1 MISAF
6 YCAWAA
12 ITSVVLF
19 AKSGNFWKAYRWIGI
34 AWSGIAV
41 SMALMPEISPIQF
54 GCAAAMTCIVIAR
67 GDKAF
72 ATDPLRLS
80 P

>member
-1 MISAF
+1 MIPAF

-19 AKSGNFWKAYRWIGI
+19 AKSGNFWTGYRWIGI
-34 AWSGIAV
+34 GWSGIAV
-41 SMALMPEISPIQF
+41 SMALVPEISPILF

-67 GDKAF
+67 GDNAF
-72 ATDPLRLS
+72 AGDEHGSS